1 MKKFSYVF
9 AILFLVFNCSSEE
22 NDPDNLDPGPFSVT
36 ILETRMDGANIE
48 WTEAIDIDD
57 DPITYS
63 IYLEDQLIS
72 TGGTALS
79 YNFTG
84 LEPETSYD
92 GYIIA
97 DDGRGGTSQ
106 DDFFFATE
114 PETII
119 LTINASNWLH
129 DSFPEGEGTREV
141 HSVGFQVPI
150 YENAISYQLEI
161 ITFSIVNYDGSIYT
175 TSGGTYTWTN
185 ETQSDP
191 VYLIDNMT
199 EYGVYLGSASIN
211 TINPSYGE
219 TIDYVTSRSGE
230 AQVIITFG
238 SN

>member
-97 DDGRGGTSQ
+97 DDGKGGISEAA
-106 DDFFFATE
+106 FFFETE
-114 PETII
+114 PETVIS
-119 LTINASNWLH
+119 TINISYWEKNR
-129 DSFPEGEGTREV
+129 FPEGNGERVILGCGFEIPVDDDATLYQVEVSQDGFVYEGNTYV
-141 HSVGFQVPI
+141 AGNI
-150 YENAISYQLEI
+150 
-161 ITFSIVNYDGSIYT
+161 
-175 TSGGTYTWTN
+175 YTWTN
-185 ETQSDP
+185 DSQTHTGPIEYVAS
-191 VYLIDNMT
+191 IDK
-199 EYGVYLGSASIN
+199 YVIRFASASVNTLN
-211 TINPSYGE
+211 TISY
-219 TIDYVTSRSGE
+219 DYYVNEMSSATGE
-230 AQVIITFG
+230 AELIVSF
-238 SN
+238 